1 VKRASP
7 FPNVDPAGVPLL
19 EVEGLSTRFRVPGGV
34 VRAVEDVSFTLH
46 AGRTLGIVGE
56 SGSGKTVL
64 ARSVMGLLPHNAERP
79 GTIRYRGVDITG
91 WSTRELVGVRGP
103 EMAMVFQDPM
113 TSLNPYM
120 RVGRQI
126 TESLR
131 WHLGLTKPAAASRAV
146 ALLDE
151 VGIPSARLRADSYPH
166 QLSGGMRQRATI
178 AIALACSPRLLFAD
192 EPTTALD
199 VTIQAQILDLLAAEQ
214 REREMG
220 MVLVSHD
227 LGVVAGR
234 TDDIVVM
241 YAGRVVEH
249 APTRALFAGLRMPY
263 TQALLE
269 AVPRLD
275 RPSHSRAAVI
285 PGRPPDPTAI
295 EPGCRFAPR
304 CPYVQARCRAEEP
317 PLVEAGPGHRYRC
330 WYPVDGPLRR
340 SAATMSR
347 GSDA

>member
-1 VKRASP
+1 MKRASP
-7 FPNVDPAGVPLL
+7 FPPSDPAGVPLL

-34 VRAVEDVSFTLH
+34 VRAVEDVSFTLQ
-46 AGRTLGIVGE
+46 AGRTLGVVGE

-64 ARSVMGLLPHNAERP
+64 ARSIMGLLPPNAERR
-79 GTIRYRGVDITG
+79 GAIRYRGVDVTG
-91 WSTRELVGVRGP
+91 WSTRQLLDVRGP

-113 TSLNPYM
+113 TSLNPFM

-126 TESLR
+126 AESLR
-131 WHLGLTKPAAASRAV
+131 WHLGLARRTAESRSV

-151 VGIPSARLRADSYPH
+151 VGIPSPHLSVDSYPH

-199 VTIQAQILDLLAAEQ
+199 VTIQAQILDLLARQQ
-214 REREMG
+214 RDREMG
-220 MVLVSHD
+220 MMLVSHD

-234 TDDIVVM
+234 TDDIIVM

-249 APTRALFAGLRMPY
+249 APTRALFTGLRMPY

-275 RPSHSRAAVI
+275 RPSHGRVAVI
-285 PGRPPDPTAI
+285 PGRPPDPSATD
-295 EPGCRFAPR
+295 PGCRFAPR
-304 CPYVQARCRAEEP
+304 CPYARERCRAEEP
-317 PLVEAGPGHRYRC
+317 PLVEAGPSHRYRC
-330 WYPVDGPLRR
+330 WYPVDGPLSHPRP
-340 SAATMSR
+340 AA
-347 GSDA
+347 

>member
-7 FPNVDPAGVPLL
+7 FPPSDPPDVALL
-19 EVEGLSTRFRVPGGV
+19 EVDGLTTRFRVPGAV
-34 VRAVEDVSFTLH
+34 VRAVESVTLTLQ
-46 AGRTLGIVGE
+46 AGRTLGVVGE

-64 ARSVMGLLPHNAERP
+64 ARSIMGLLPPAAVRH
-79 GTIRYRGVDITG
+79 GTIRYRGTDITD
-91 WSTRELVGVRGP
+91 WSTRQLLGVRGP

-113 TSLNPYM
+113 TSLNPFM
-120 RVGRQI
+120 RIGRQI

-131 WHLGLTKPAAASRAV
+131 WHLGLAKRVAERRAV
-146 ALLDE
+146 DLLGE
-151 VGIPSARLRADSYPH
+151 VGIPLPHLRVDSYPH

-199 VTIQAQILDLLAAEQ
+199 VTIQAQILDLLARQQ
-214 REREMG
+214 RERGMG

-234 TDDIVVM
+234 TDDIIVM
-241 YAGRVVEH
+241 YAGRVVEQ
-249 APTRALFAGLRMPY
+249 APTRTLFAGLRMPY

-275 RPSHSRAAVI
+275 RPSHGRVAVI
-285 PGRPPDPTAI
+285 PGRPPDPTMADA
-295 EPGCRFAPR
+295 GCRFAPR
-304 CPYVQARCRAEEP
+304 CPYQRERCWVEEP
-317 PLVEAGPGHRYRC
+317 PLVDAGAGHAYRC
-330 WYPVDGPLRR
+330 WYPVDGPTSRR
-340 SAATMSR
+340 VA
-347 GSDA
+347 G